1 MYVFVHYEGI
11 CSDGFKYYP
20 SNVDSM
26 VTHTT
31 HAITITV
38 RGFGSNIRYTLP
50 RGALDLIGLIADTQL
65 SYMYNELDDG
75 ERDDM
80 PSRDQFIADIYRWI
94 INSRSMP
101 VSIGGTEIEV
111 DITDNIRFL
120 GSDVIQTEIAN
131 VWDGSFNAMDI
142 EDSAVRVR

>member
-1 MYVFVHYEGI
+1 
-11 CSDGFKYYP
+11 
-20 SNVDSM
+20 M